1 MNRYRFTKIK
11 KDTTE
16 GFQHRVITEYPII
29 TPKNSDRI
37 YYSKQGE
44 RWDNIAYKFYQDTSL
59 WWIIARANNQ
69 SESIYTIPGKEYRIP
84 QEKGLIFQEFNE
96 LNS

>member
-44 RWDNIAYKFYQDTSL
+44 RWDNISYEDAKKEWVNIYK
-59 WWIIARANNQ
+59 R
-69 SESIYTIPGKEYRIP
+69 K
-84 QEKGLIFQEFNE
+84 
-96 LNS
+96 